1 MGLISRL
8 IAFIIIIIMSPLLLS
23 VSLLVLIFDGRP
35 IFYKQDRVGF
45 KFKLFKI
52 YKFRTMVKN
61 SGKLLTKQH
70 DKRVTPLGE
79 VLRKTKIDEIPQL
92 FNILIGDMR
101 FIGPRPEVLEFF
113 NQNNFQFLKNIKPGI
128 SDYSSILLRDEGKV
142 LARIGGANPYL
153 ILLPFKLK
161 LADYYSKKKSFLTD
175 LKLVLIT
182 VVSILFPYYSSRNLI
197 APAII
202 RDLPEAQNFLNKY
215 LLKK

>member
-1 MGLISRL
+1 MELISRL
-8 IAFIIIIIMSPLLLS
+8 IAFMILIIISPFLLS
-23 VSLLVLIFDGRP
+23 VSLLILIFDGRP

-45 KFKLFKI
+45 RFKIFKI

-70 DKRVTPLGE
+70 DKRVTALGE
-79 VLRKTKIDEIPQL
+79 VLRKIKIDEFPQL
-92 FNILIGDMR
+92 FNILKGDMR

-113 NQNNFQFLKNIKPGI
+113 NQNSFQFLTNIKPGI

-142 LARIGGANPYL
+142 LACIGGDNPYL

-161 LADYYSKKKSFLTD
+161 LANYYSKKKSFLTD

-182 VVSILFPYYSSRNLI
+182 VVSILFPYYSSRSLI
-197 APAII
+197 APVII
-202 RDLPEAQNFLNKY
+202 RDLPEAQNFLNEY

>member
-1 MGLISRL
+1 MISP
-8 IAFIIIIIMSPLLLS
+8 MLLS
-23 VSLLVLIFDGRP
+23 VSLLVLIFDGWP
-35 IFYKQDRVGF
+35 ILYKQDRVGF
-45 KFKLFKI
+45 RFKIFKI

-61 SGKLLTKQH
+61 SGNLLTKQH
-70 DKRVTPLGE
+70 DRRVTALGK
-79 VLRKTKIDEIPQL
+79 VLRKTKIDELPQL
-92 FNILIGDMR
+92 FNILKGDMR

-142 LARIGGANPYL
+142 LTCIGGDNPYS

-161 LADYYSKKKSFLTD
+161 LANYYSKKKSFLVD

-182 VVSILFPYYSSRNLI
+182 ILSILFPYYSSRNLI

-215 LLKK
+215 LLKKK